1 MEPSS
6 SNVSSDDSK
15 VSSTQQP
22 KRFSKLLSTLR
33 FSGVPKL
40 TGPSDGKLL
49 DLDDWRSPKPSLAER
64 LFPKLFRKNAA
75 AKESPKKIF
84 RRSDLK
90 KQIQESLTARR
101 RADLQR
107 RYEQYALDQEQ
118 RRDKHQSRKSLQP
131 FVDVDL
137 EESFRKEKIN
147 DEDKEQLQEIEN
159 EQQEE
164 EEEEEEEEE
173 DDDDDDED
181 DDQGKQTEEEDNAEN
196 ENAEEDDEEEIAS
209 RHKRPLKMES
219 ESEDEDEEQKW
230 NDETDNEKVPSR
242 PPKASIKSDNG
253 FTEDQTTVQV
263 LFSEERITVG
273 TDDDCKVDDQA
284 SPTCSNLLQ
293 RRNGKSF
300 RDLSMENI
308 FFHDDS
314 KLNLDDTFSFVEAD
328 AAPIKAQD
336 SFFNPDGLL
345 SSDECKKEDELCS
358 SSLSY
363 PELLPSSEK
372 LTGSGEMVLTPR
384 SESNS
389 TTSCTQSKLL
399 FAESPSVSGRL
410 NVATPKC
417 RFDADTSLEFFCSAP
432 FASSPIVA
440 ANYSLA
446 SGLPRRRPL
455 PAAPS
460 RLVFDEDAQDG
471 FDAERMP
478 VNFESPFQADTSK
491 IESNEFRIEENVKQD
506 LPDDAEN
513 CEQNIFG
520 NQVLEEL
527 KKVKRSKFLDSR
539 KQIRKEF
546 LDTEAVLSS
555 SDEEEDSGDD
565 EVDEYE
571 AEAGDA
577 DVVKSEN
584 ELRVEIGKIHL
595 KQMLDDDR
603 QLVEMYKEALIDSR
617 KQRKSIRERR
627 FAWKRN
633 AAKDEEEGQ
642 ARNADHDNSDDEEN
656 EANTTFEKWQQERLE
671 RMRLMMEMNDS
682 AEEEILFGNDT
693 NSRIYQFGMQAL
705 RADDSQGI
713 FLKEKYISFHIPQWV
728 LSELLGVGEASRKS
742 GQVEITSFWS
752 SIADDDGAT
761 AAHSVIFSQ
770 SMDYH
775 SSESLLRR
783 SQAALETAYK
793 CSADSNSCHDFSK
806 NIFFP
811 ITPPKDDTPRN
822 FETLTPS
829 TRKRRRLLKEQG
841 TSTTIFDGVFIP
853 RHNRVNNCFH
863 LFSSLKLSSVYICAV
878 VLSISSVSGR
888 LVVAYAAF
896 NCALISTC
904 FDFLYNSWLCR
915 KMSDERSN
923 LNVSNGA
930 SDNGNGEAKSVD
942 STEQF
947 VPSVG
952 VDHHNGTMGN
962 SFTIFRN
969 VKNDSPRE
977 FSNNSVENDLKLDS
991 NEVEEQLPKSP
1002 ADEKASVEVKSL
1014 LSSDVESLTRPKE
1027 FDSENERPFR
1037 LSKAQLKQLLDEP
1050 NGIYLLVH
1058 YLRSNFYEGY
1068 ENGLGESDAWNK
1080 FSSLSNDL
1088 APFQQGIVSRSGVV
1102 VAYNF
1107 PERQTS
1113 PADDSTVAP
1122 QKENGQ
1128 ENKPKE
1134 VTEAASTETMK
1145 IPLLRL
1151 NGMKMSIPDSSSNEW
1166 KEMEMVPILIPM
1178 QFVAGDNA
1186 EASIFISKGELT
1198 VSSNVASANGISGSR
1213 REECAAAGNVSGEQ
1227 GHVEQWL
1234 GKGQSTVATKR
1245 FVRMV
1250 VDDEEEEKRPGNNVG
1265 GHLENGYTKENAEQD
1280 GEEDEAPIVSR
1291 LSTGARLNLE
1301 NNLGKR
1307 QDESLEVDQL
1317 GRRLESIE
1325 LFELANEVFRKRI
1338 IRYSSTE
1345 MLEIGKLK
1353 CCFVQPQGSLILN
1366 LQAFN
1371 DIILPEKPY
1380 FRDDELENNKSTK
1393 SSSIEMAPKRQS
1405 GISPDIV
1412 IEHRIPNAEVH
1423 LHQDSNAWVPSWKR
1437 NNAEL
1442 TAEQLETQDLMN
1454 DARMILNKM
1463 TEQTF
1468 EELAVQFF
1476 GISIRCTTAER
1487 AKMLARLMFDKA
1499 VQEPGFSEI
1508 YVKLCCRIC
1517 SEDFK
1522 KKTSEEQKSCPKNT
1536 RMELLNLCQLHF
1548 SSIRRVHCDLQE
1560 RKELLKRVKDPN
1572 VRKELEAEFED
1583 ESAATK
1589 RHTIGVMRLIGKL
1602 FLWKMITLTIVQQ
1615 CLMSMMIEEED
1626 ILVEHVCVLL
1636 STMGREFE
1644 LRISQQMEREPKRRF
1659 MSVDGIYEYLLTIAR
1674 KGDTAVRIR
1683 FLIEELIKNR
1693 EKWNSTVEAQK
1704 EEEVEDKK
1712 DDEKED
1718 AEWEEIKQ
1726 RGVVKQR
1733 RMKDNGKTQFCKRR
1747 QRR

>member
-1 MEPSS
+1 MAMEPSS

-22 KRFSKLLSTLR
+22 KRLSKLLSTLR

-64 LFPKLFRKNAA
+64 LFPKLFRK
-75 AKESPKKIF
+75 
-84 RRSDLK
+84 SDLK

-137 EESFRKEKIN
+137 EESFRV
-147 DEDKEQLQEIEN
+147 
-159 EQQEE
+159 
-164 EEEEEEEEE
+164 
-173 DDDDDDED
+173 
-181 DDQGKQTEEEDNAEN
+181 T
-196 ENAEEDDEEEIAS
+196 
-209 RHKRPLKMES
+209 HKRPLKMES

-230 NDETDNEKVPSR
+230 NDEADNEKVPSR
-242 PPKASIKSDNG
+242 PPNASIKSDTG

-263 LFSEERITVG
+263 LFSEERIIVG

-293 RRNGKSF
+293 RRNGKSLQ
-300 RDLSMENI
+300 DLSMENI

-372 LTGSGEMVLTPR
+372 LTSSGEMVLTPR

-417 RFDADTSLEFFCSAP
+417 CFDADTSLEFFCSAP

-478 VNFESPFQADTSK
+478 VNFESPFQADTSRRK

-539 KQIRKEF
+539 KKIRKEF

-783 SQAALETAYK
+783 SQSALETAYK

-822 FETLTPS
+822 FDTLTPS

-841 TSTTIFDGVFIP
+841 TSTVF
-853 RHNRVNNCFH
+853 
-863 LFSSLKLSSVYICAV
+863 
-878 VLSISSVSGR
+878 
-888 LVVAYAAF
+888 
-896 NCALISTC
+896 
-904 FDFLYNSWLCR
+904 
-915 KMSDERSN
+915 
-923 LNVSNGA
+923 
-930 SDNGNGEAKSVD
+930 
-942 STEQF
+942 
-947 VPSVG
+947 
-952 VDHHNGTMGN
+952 
-962 SFTIFRN
+962 
-969 VKNDSPRE
+969 
-977 FSNNSVENDLKLDS
+977 
-991 NEVEEQLPKSP
+991 
-1002 ADEKASVEVKSL
+1002 
-1014 LSSDVESLTRPKE
+1014 
-1027 FDSENERPFR
+1027 
-1037 LSKAQLKQLLDEP
+1037 
-1050 NGIYLLVH
+1050 
-1058 YLRSNFYEGY
+1058 
-1068 ENGLGESDAWNK
+1068 
-1080 FSSLSNDL
+1080 
-1088 APFQQGIVSRSGVV
+1088 
-1102 VAYNF
+1102 
-1107 PERQTS
+1107 
-1113 PADDSTVAP
+1113 
-1122 QKENGQ
+1122 
-1128 ENKPKE
+1128 
-1134 VTEAASTETMK
+1134 
-1145 IPLLRL
+1145 
-1151 NGMKMSIPDSSSNEW
+1151 
-1166 KEMEMVPILIPM
+1166 
-1178 QFVAGDNA
+1178 
-1186 EASIFISKGELT
+1186 
-1198 VSSNVASANGISGSR
+1198 
-1213 REECAAAGNVSGEQ
+1213 
-1227 GHVEQWL
+1227 
-1234 GKGQSTVATKR
+1234 
-1245 FVRMV
+1245 
-1250 VDDEEEEKRPGNNVG
+1250 
-1265 GHLENGYTKENAEQD
+1265 
-1280 GEEDEAPIVSR
+1280 
-1291 LSTGARLNLE
+1291 
-1301 NNLGKR
+1301 
-1307 QDESLEVDQL
+1307 
-1317 GRRLESIE
+1317 
-1325 LFELANEVFRKRI
+1325 
-1338 IRYSSTE
+1338 
-1345 MLEIGKLK
+1345 
-1353 CCFVQPQGSLILN
+1353 
-1366 LQAFN
+1366 
-1371 DIILPEKPY
+1371 
-1380 FRDDELENNKSTK
+1380 DEL
-1393 SSSIEMAPKRQS
+1393 I
-1405 GISPDIV
+1405 
-1412 IEHRIPNAEVH
+1412 HR
-1423 LHQDSNAWVPSWKR
+1423 
-1437 NNAEL
+1437 
-1442 TAEQLETQDLMN
+1442 
-1454 DARMILNKM
+1454 
-1463 TEQTF
+1463 
-1468 EELAVQFF
+1468 
-1476 GISIRCTTAER
+1476 
-1487 AKMLARLMFDKA
+1487 
-1499 VQEPGFSEI
+1499 
-1508 YVKLCCRIC
+1508 
-1517 SEDFK
+1517 
-1522 KKTSEEQKSCPKNT
+1522 
-1536 RMELLNLCQLHF
+1536 
-1548 SSIRRVHCDLQE
+1548 
-1560 RKELLKRVKDPN
+1560 
-1572 VRKELEAEFED
+1572 
-1583 ESAATK
+1583 
-1589 RHTIGVMRLIGKL
+1589 
-1602 FLWKMITLTIVQQ
+1602 
-1615 CLMSMMIEEED
+1615 
-1626 ILVEHVCVLL
+1626 
-1636 STMGREFE
+1636 
-1644 LRISQQMEREPKRRF
+1644 
-1659 MSVDGIYEYLLTIAR
+1659 
-1674 KGDTAVRIR
+1674 
-1683 FLIEELIKNR
+1683 
-1693 EKWNSTVEAQK
+1693 
-1704 EEEVEDKK
+1704 
-1712 DDEKED
+1712 
-1718 AEWEEIKQ
+1718 
-1726 RGVVKQR
+1726 
-1733 RMKDNGKTQFCKRR
+1733 
-1747 QRR
+1747 

>member
-1 MEPSS
+1 LAMEPSS

-64 LFPKLFRKNAA
+64 LFPKLFRK
-75 AKESPKKIF
+75 
-84 RRSDLK
+84 SDLK

-164 EEEEEEEEE
+164 EEEEE
-173 DDDDDDED
+173 DDDDDED

-219 ESEDEDEEQKW
+219 ESEDEDEEQKC
-230 NDETDNEKVPSR
+230 NDETTDNEKVPSR

-293 RRNGKSF
+293 RRNGKSL

-372 LTGSGEMVLTPR
+372 LTSSGEMVLTPR

-539 KQIRKEF
+539 KKNFWTQKRYCLPVTRKKIPEMTSGYF
-546 LDTEAVLSS
+546 ACSMF
-555 SDEEEDSGDD
+555 SDVD

-633 AAKDEEEGQ
+633 AARDEEEGQ

-728 LSELLGVGEASRKS
+728 LKASRKS

-783 SQAALETAYK
+783 SQSALETAYK

-822 FETLTPS
+822 FDTLTPS

-841 TSTTIFDGVFIP
+841 TSTTIFDGVSIP

-863 LFSSLKLSSVYICAV
+863 LFSSLKLFSVYICAV
-878 VLSISSVSGR
+878 VLSISS
-888 LVVAYAAF
+888 
-896 NCALISTC
+896 
-904 FDFLYNSWLCR
+904 YNSWLCR

-930 SDNGNGEAKSVD
+930 SDNGNGEAESVD

-969 VKNDSPRE
+969 VNDSPRE
-977 FSNNSVENDLKLDS
+977 CSNNSVENDLKLDS

-1002 ADEKASVEVKSL
+1002 ADEKASVKVQSL

-1027 FDSENERPFR
+1027 PYSEDERPFR

-1050 NGIYLLVH
+1050 NGIHLLVH

-1068 ENGLGESDAWNK
+1068 ENGLGECNAWNK

-1151 NGMKMSIPDSSSNEW
+1151 NGMKMSIPDSSSNGW
-1166 KEMEMVPILIPM
+1166 KEMEMVPILIPI

-1213 REECAAAGNVSGEQ
+1213 REECATAGNVSSEQ

-1234 GKGQSTVATKR
+1234 GKGRSTVATKR

-1250 VDDEEEEKRPGNNVG
+1250 VDDEEEEEKRPGNNVG
-1265 GHLENGYTKENAEQD
+1265 GHLENGYTKENAEQG
-1280 GEEDEAPIVSR
+1280 GEEDEASIVSR
-1291 LSTGARLNLE
+1291 LSTGARVNLE

-1325 LFELANEVFRKRI
+1325 LFRANEVFRKRI
-1338 IRYSSTE
+1338 IGYSSTE

-1393 SSSIEMAPKRQS
+1393 SSSIEMATKGQS

-1508 YVKLCCRIC
+1508 YVRLCCRIC

-1522 KKTSEEQKSCPKNT
+1522 QKSSQEQKSCPKST
-1536 RMELLNLCQLHF
+1536 RTELLNLCQSQF
-1548 SSIRRVHCDLQE
+1548 SSIRRVHCELWE
-1560 RKELLKRVKDPN
+1560 RKEALKRVKDPN
-1572 VRKELEAEFED
+1572 MRTELEAEFEE
-1583 ESAATK
+1583 ESASTK

-1615 CLMSMMIEEED
+1615 CLMSLMIEEED
-1626 ILVEHVCVLL
+1626 IFVEHVCVLL

-1659 MSVDGIYEYLLTIAR
+1659 LSVDGIYEYLLTIAR
-1674 KGDTAVRIR
+1674 KNDTAVRIR

-1693 EKWNSTVEAQK
+1693 KKWNSTVEAQK

-1712 DDEKED
+1712 DDGKED

-1733 RMKDNGKTQFCKRR
+1733 RMKDNGKTQFSKRR

>member
-1 MEPSS
+1 MKADLLLCLCKNRTVFERHIKNVHIIMAMEQSS

-107 RYEQYALDQEQ
+107 RYEQYALDQQQ
-118 RRDKHQSRKSLQP
+118 RRDEHQSRKSLQP

-147 DEDKEQLQEIEN
+147 DEDKEQLQETEN

-164 EEEEEEEEE
+164 EEGEE
-173 DDDDDDED
+173 DDDDED
-181 DDQGKQTEEEDNAEN
+181 DDQGKQTEEEDCAEN

-219 ESEDEDEEQKW
+219 ESEDEDEEQKC

-242 PPKASIKSDNG
+242 PPKASVKSDNG
-253 FTEDQTTVQV
+253 YTEDQTTVQ
-263 LFSEERITVG
+263 ERITVG
-273 TDDDCKVDDQA
+273 TDDGCKVDDQA

-293 RRNGKSF
+293 RRNVKSL

-314 KLNLDDTFSFVEAD
+314 KPNLDDTFSFVEAD

-363 PELLPSSEK
+363 SELLPSSEK
-372 LTGSGEMVLTPR
+372 LTSSGEMVLTPR

-399 FAESPSVSGRL
+399 FSESPLVSGRL

-539 KQIRKEF
+539 KKIRKEF

-584 ELRVEIGKIHL
+584 ELREEIGKIHL

-671 RMRLMMEMNDS
+671 RMRLMMEMNES

-705 RADDSQGI
+705 RADDSQ
-713 FLKEKYISFHIPQWV
+713 
-728 LSELLGVGEASRKS
+728 EASRKS
-742 GQVEITSFWS
+742 GQVEITGFWS

-783 SQAALETAYK
+783 SQSALETAYK

-822 FETLTPS
+822 FDTLTPS

-841 TSTTIFDGVFIP
+841 TSTTIFDGVSVP
-853 RHNRVNNCFH
+853 RQNRVNNCFY

-888 LVVAYAAF
+888 SVVACAAF
-896 NCALISTC
+896 NCALISM
-904 FDFLYNSWLCR
+904 

-952 VDHHNGTMGN
+952 VDHRNGTMGN

-969 VKNDSPRE
+969 VNDSPRE
-977 FSNNSVENDLKLDS
+977 FSNNSVESDLKLDS
-991 NEVEEQLPKSP
+991 NEVEEPLPKSP

-1014 LSSDVESLTRPKE
+1014 LSSDVEGLTRPKE
-1027 FDSENERPFR
+1027 PDSEDERPFR

-1050 NGIYLLVH
+1050 NGIYLLAH
-1058 YLRSNFYEGY
+1058 YLRSNFYEDY
-1068 ENGLGESDAWNK
+1068 ENGLGECNAWNK

-1102 VAYNF
+1102 VAYDF
-1107 PERQTS
+1107 TERQTS

-1213 REECAAAGNVSGEQ
+1213 REECATAGNVSSEQ

-1234 GKGQSTVATKR
+1234 SKGRSTVATKR
-1245 FVRMV
+1245 FVRMA

-1265 GHLENGYTKENAEQD
+1265 EHLENGYTKENAEQG

-1291 LSTGARLNLE
+1291 LSTGAGLNLE

-1307 QDESLEVDQL
+1307 QDESLEVGQL

-1325 LFELANEVFRKRI
+1325 LFRTNEVFRKRI
-1338 IRYSSTE
+1338 IGYSSTE

-1366 LQAFN
+1366 LKAFN

-1393 SSSIEMAPKRQS
+1393 SSSIEVAPQGQS
-1405 GISPDIV
+1405 GTSPDIV

-1508 YVKLCCRIC
+1508 YVKLCCKIC
-1517 SEDFK
+1517 SEDFRQ
-1522 KKTSEEQKSCPKNT
+1522 TSNDEQKNCPKST
-1536 RMELLNLCQLHF
+1536 RTELLNLCQSQF
-1548 SSIRRVHCDLQE
+1548 GSIRRVYS
-1560 RKELLKRVKDPN
+1560 ELRQRGEALRRVEDPST
-1572 VRKELEAEFED
+1572 RAELEAAFD
-1583 ESAATK
+1583 EQSASTK
-1589 RHTIGVMRLIGKL
+1589 RHTIGIMRLIGKL
-1602 FLWKMITLTIVQQ
+1602 FLWRMITLTIVQQ
-1615 CLMSMMIEEED
+1615 CLMNMMIEEED
-1626 ILVEHVCVLL
+1626 IFVEHVCVLL

-1659 MSVDGIYEYLLTIAR
+1659 LSVDDIYEYLLAVAR
-1674 KGDTAVRIR
+1674 KDDVAVRIR
-1683 FLIEELIKNR
+1683 FLIEELIKDR

-1704 EEEVEDKK
+1704 GEEVEDKK

-1733 RMKDNGKTQFCKRR
+1733 RMKDNGKTQFYKRR

>member
-22 KRFSKLLSTLR
+22 KRLSKLLSTLR

-173 DDDDDDED
+173 DDDDNED

-230 NDETDNEKVPSR
+230 NDEADNEKVPSR
-242 PPKASIKSDNG
+242 PPNASIKSDTG

-263 LFSEERITVG
+263 LFSEERIIVG

-293 RRNGKSF
+293 RRNGKSLQ
-300 RDLSMENI
+300 DLSMENI

-358 SSLSY
+358 SGLSY

-372 LTGSGEMVLTPR
+372 LTSSGEMVLTPR

-446 SGLPRRRPL
+446 SGLSRRRPL

-478 VNFESPFQADTSK
+478 VNFESPFQADTNRNSDILGK

-539 KQIRKEF
+539 KKIRKEF

-713 FLKEKYISFHIPQWV
+713 FLKEKYISFHMPQWM

-742 GQVEITSFWS
+742 GQVEITNFWS

-783 SQAALETAYK
+783 SQSALETAYK

-822 FETLTPS
+822 FDTLTPS

-841 TSTTIFDGVFIP
+841 TSTTIFDGVSIP
-853 RHNRVNNCFH
+853 RYNRVNNCFH
-863 LFSSLKLSSVYICAV
+863 LFSSLKLSSVYIRAV
-878 VLSISSVSGR
+878 VLSISSLSGR

-896 NCALISTC
+896 NCALISM
-904 FDFLYNSWLCR
+904 

-962 SFTIFRN
+962 SFPVFRN

-1014 LSSDVESLTRPKE
+1014 LSSDVESLTLPKE
-1027 FDSENERPFR
+1027 FDSEDKRPFR

-1068 ENGLGESDAWNK
+1068 ENGLGECDVWNK

-1178 QFVAGDNA
+1178 HFVAGDNA

-1198 VSSNVASANGISGSR
+1198 VSSIVASANGISGSR
-1213 REECAAAGNVSGEQ
+1213 LEECAAAGNVSSEQ

-1250 VDDEEEEKRPGNNVG
+1250 VDDEEEEKLPGNNVG
-1265 GHLENGYTKENAEQD
+1265 GHLENGYTKENAEQG

-1317 GRRLESIE
+1317 GRRLKSIE
-1325 LFELANEVFRKRI
+1325 LFRSNEVFRKRI

-1380 FRDDELENNKSTK
+1380 FRNDELENNKSTK

-1487 AKMLARLMFDKA
+1487 AKMLARLLFDKA

-1522 KKTSEEQKSCPKNT
+1522 KKTSEEQKSCPKST
-1536 RMELLNLCQLHF
+1536 RTELLNLCQSQF
-1548 SSIRRVHCDLQE
+1548 CSIHRVHSELEE
-1560 RKELLKRVKDPN
+1560 RKKLLKRVKDPK
-1572 VRKELEAEFED
+1572 VRAELQAEFEED
-1583 ESAATK
+1583 SASTK

-1615 CLMSMMIEEED
+1615 CLMRMMIEEED

-1644 LRISQQMEREPKRRF
+1644 LRISQQMEREPKRQF
-1659 MSVDGIYEYLLTIAR
+1659 MSVDGIYEYLQAIAR
-1674 KGDTAVRIR
+1674 KDDTAVRIR

-1693 EKWNSTVEAQK
+1693 EKWNSTVETEK
-1704 EEEVEDKK
+1704 EEEVEGKK

-1733 RMKDNGKTQFCKRR
+1733 RMKDNGKTQFFKRR